1 MRILTNKKKQSKIIT
16 SDPLVPW
23 TTITK
28 NYFACPRH
36 FRLVQNIIF
45 QKKQINKGRI
55 NNV

>member
-23 TTITK
+23 TTTTK

-55 NNV
+55 NKV